1 MDARFQPLKAYYKTI
16 IPHLTEAEWDKIE
29 QTLTVRNLKKREY
42 LVKEGMVCNQV
53 SFIIKGLV
61 RMYFVVDGRECILG
75 FCNENRYISDYQSFL
90 TRKPAQVFLQVLED
104 TEVVETHFDALQ
116 EHYRTLP
123 QANIL
128 GRLIAESLFL
138 MVFDGELANAKDS
151 IEARYNR
158 IVEETPWLLQRVPQY
173 MIASYLGITPEALS
187 RIKARNRK
195 VKSLQ
200 PASILDPGQ

>member
-1 MDARFQPLKAYYKTI
+1 MDARFQPVKAYYKTI
-16 IPHLTEAEWDKIE
+16 VPQLTDVEWDKIE
-29 QTLTVRNLKKREY
+29 ETLIVRTLKKREY
-42 LVKEGMVCNQV
+42 LVKEGAVCNHV

-104 TEVVETHFDALQ
+104 TEVVEIHFDALQ
-116 EHYRTLP
+116 ELYRTLP

-151 IEARYNR
+151 IEVRYNR
-158 IVEETPWLLQRVPQY
+158 ILEQTPWLMQRVPQY
-173 MIASYLGITPEALS
+173 MIASHLGITPEALS
-187 RIKARNRK
+187 RIKARNRRGK
-195 VKSLQ
+195 VLQ